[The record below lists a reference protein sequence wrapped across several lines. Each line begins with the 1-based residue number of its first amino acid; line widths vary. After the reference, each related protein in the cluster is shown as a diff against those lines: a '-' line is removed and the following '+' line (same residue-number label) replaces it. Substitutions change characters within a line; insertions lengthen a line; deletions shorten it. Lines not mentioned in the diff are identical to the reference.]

1 MPGAKLRKNACNGH
15 GWQLTDLMP
24 ELRTLQELQ
33 ELQELRELQQL
44 WEALSDIW
52 PRSELC
58 RQLIVWQRLFT
69 AWLEVLLIVLP
80 LPVHKL
86 LTGINDGWPFQK
98 WLESPI
104 CIIITLPS
112 HPVWPR
118 CPLRTVNFTMMYL
131 SLSQVNPYTVICLI
145 EAPGAIARLNLIP
158 WSKNWGSELS
168 NGGFGL
174 KIGQILRKLSLFQ
187 SLSKILGP
195 PY

>member
-15 GWQLTDLMP
+15 GRQLTDLMP
-24 ELRTLQELQ
+24 ELQTLRELQELQ

-131 SLSQVNPYTVICLI
+131 SLSQVNPYMVLSGEKRDWFVRSNHPEVIQHASCCGQLWVWHTVC
-145 EAPGAIARLNLIP
+145 GQTCD
-158 WSKNWGSELS
+158 
-168 NGGFGL
+168 GL
-174 KIGQILRKLSLFQ
+174 YHFAFYLVNR
-187 SLSKILGP
+187 
-195 PY
+195 